1 MTSPNPGAPGAP
13 TLPDYA
19 PVPRASL
26 GPAVNDQ
33 GYYAGRVERNLYWV
47 MDGVYHSAFLTTP
60 GGVVMFDVPPTIGHN
75 LQRAV
80 DWAAVRGYLDA
91 VAEAAAAPVIEK

>member
-1 MTSPNPGAPGAP
+1 MSSPNPGAPGAP
-13 TLPDYA
+13 TLPDYV

-33 GYYAGRVERNLYWV
+33 GYYVGRVERNLYWV
-47 MDGVYHSAFLTTP
+47 TDGDYHSAFLTTP
-60 GGVVMFDVPPTIGHN
+60 GGVVMFAAPPTIGHN
-75 LQRAV
+75 LRRAV